1 MWIGVVVVLVIIFGG
16 VAAWLRNAPEGYEDE
31 HGFHLGEKPS
41 MRHRCKRRFA
51 RPRARLESQSPL
63 VRTRSGTHSPL
74 TYCKE
79 EQTFGKYRN
88 CLVIKT

>member
-31 HGFHLGEKPS
+31 H
-41 MRHRCKRRFA
+41 
-51 RPRARLESQSPL
+51 
-63 VRTRSGTHSPL
+63 
-74 TYCKE
+74 
-79 EQTFGKYRN
+79 QTFGKYRN